1 MAFVPLKYT
10 LRNLSVRWP
19 TTLLTVLVA
28 AIVVSCTCVLFGLVD
43 GLMYSQAVSGDP
55 LTLLVMRKGADN
67 ENSSNFTLQTAQDL
81 ATLKGIAQG
90 RARTSEEV
98 SQGLP
103 DVQDKPLIAG
113 ELMNIPVMARSDGS
127 RVNLT
132 IRGVA
137 PTSPYLRPNFTIT
150 QGRYFNPGTREC
162 IVSRFLVGRFPG
174 TQVGQQLRVS
184 DKEVYDVVGIFTAGS
199 SAAESE
205 IWTGREDLA
214 ANTNND
220 RSVSTARIRAT
231 DSPALEAIS
240 DTITNDPRFGQL
252 PKRESVYYQ
261 SQNGTALFLTVIGT
275 VIAVL
280 LTIGALF
287 AAANTMFAAVK
298 SRTREIGTMRALG
311 FSRASI
317 LFSFL
322 FEAIVITAIGGAL
335 GALISLLFS
344 NWSFGISD
352 FSSFS
357 ERMIRLRFGFL
368 PMSVAL
374 GMTLAM
380 GIFGGLFPA
389 LRAVRLD
396 VVKALRSL

>member
-1 MAFVPLKYT
+1 MAFVPLKYNF
-10 LRNLSVRWP
+10 RNLSVRWP
-19 TTLLTVLVA
+19 TTLLTVMVS
-28 AIVVSCTCVLFGLVD
+28 AIVVACSCVLFGLVD

-67 ENSSNFTLQTAQDL
+67 ETSSNFSIQTAQDL

-90 RARTSEEV
+90 RARTAEEA
-98 SQGLP
+98 QKGFP
-103 DVQDKPLIAG
+103 DLQDKPLISG
-113 ELMNIPVMARSDGS
+113 ELLNIPVMSRSDGS

-132 IRGVA
+132 IRGA
-137 PTSPYLRPNFTIT
+137 TSASPYL
-150 QGRYFNPGTREC
+150 FNPGTREC
-162 IVSRFLVGRFPG
+162 IVSRSLVSRFPG
-174 TQVGQQLRVS
+174 TRLGQQFRVS
-184 DKEVYDVVGIFTAGS
+184 DKEVYNVVGIFTAGS

-205 IWTGREDLA
+205 VWTGREDLA

-220 RSVSTARIRAT
+220 RSVSSTRIRAE
-231 DSPALEAIS
+231 DNRSLEALIDS
-240 DTITNDPRFGQL
+240 ITNESRFGLL

-261 SQNGTALFLTVIGT
+261 SQNTTALFLTVIGT

-311 FSRASI
+311 FSRTAI
-317 LFSFL
+317 LMSFL
-322 FEAIVITAIGGAL
+322 LESVVITAVGGAL
-335 GALISLLFS
+335 GALVSLLFS

-357 ERMIRLRFGFL
+357 ERVIQLRFGVL
-368 PMSVAL
+368 PFAVAL

-380 GIFGGLFPA
+380 GVFGGLFPA
-389 LRAVRLD
+389 IRAVRLD
-396 VVKALRSL
+396 VVKALREL

>member
-1 MAFVPLKYT
+1 MAFVPLKYNF
-10 LRNLSVRWP
+10 RNLSVRWP
-19 TTLLTVLVA
+19 TTLLTVMVS
-28 AIVVSCTCVLFGLVD
+28 AIVVACSCVLFGLVD

-67 ENSSNFTLQTAQDL
+67 ETSSNFSIQTAQDL

-90 RARTSEEV
+90 RARTAEEA
-98 SQGLP
+98 QKGFP
-103 DVQDKPLIAG
+103 DLQDKPLISG
-113 ELMNIPVMARSDGS
+113 ELLNIPVMSRSDGS

-132 IRGVA
+132 IRGA
-137 PTSPYLRPNFTIT
+137 TSASPYLRPKFEIVE
-150 QGRYFNPGTREC
+150 GRYFNPGTREC
-162 IVSRFLVGRFPG
+162 IVSRSLVSRFPG
-174 TQVGQQLRVS
+174 TRLGQQFRVS
-184 DKEVYDVVGIFTAGS
+184 DKEVYNVVGIFTAGS

-205 IWTGREDLA
+205 VWTGREDLA

-220 RSVSTARIRAT
+220 RSVSSTRIRAE
-231 DSPALEAIS
+231 DNRSLEALIDS
-240 DTITNDPRFGQL
+240 ITNESRFGLL

-261 SQNGTALFLTVIGT
+261 SQNTTALFLTVIGT

-311 FSRASI
+311 FYRTAI
-317 LFSFL
+317 LMSFL
-322 FEAIVITAIGGAL
+322 LESVVITAVGGAL
-335 GALISLLFS
+335 GALVSLLFS

-357 ERMIRLRFGFL
+357 ERVIQLRFGVL
-368 PMSVAL
+368 PFAVAL

-380 GIFGGLFPA
+380 GVFGGLFPA
-389 LRAVRLD
+389 IRAVRLD
-396 VVKALRSL
+396 VVKALREL